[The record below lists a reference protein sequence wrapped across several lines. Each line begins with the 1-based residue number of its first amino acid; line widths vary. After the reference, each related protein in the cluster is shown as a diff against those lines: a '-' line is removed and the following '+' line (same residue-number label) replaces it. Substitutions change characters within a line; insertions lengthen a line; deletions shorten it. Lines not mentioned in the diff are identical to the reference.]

1 MSTNYYDLLGVN
13 KDASDDEIKKSY
25 KKLAMK
31 YHPDRNKNNKED
43 AEKKFKDISNAY
55 NILSDKNKKQ
65 IYDQFGEEGL
75 QGGMGAGNFN
85 PFSMFEE
92 MFGNNQGFNF
102 NMNHNNHN
110 NNNKP
115 EVKKIKIS
123 LNDLY
128 IGKTMSFNI
137 TRTVLDESKKNLISS
152 CNICNGSGV
161 EVKIQQFG
169 PMIQQM
175 QGPCS
180 ACGGTG
186 KTFKNE
192 YLKTIKEKISITIE
206 KGMCNGE
213 QIILKNKGNFNV
225 NSMKNNDLVFVI
237 IEEEHSIL
245 KRIDN
250 NLILGLDINLID
262 ALVGFSFVFKHLDN
276 SEFIISS
283 NNIIKNDEI
292 KIIKNKGMPFN
303 NHSNIFGDL
312 IIKFNIIYPNS
323 IDQQHQNILKN
334 ILPNTIFNNIDNR
347 SSYSNY
353 YLEDY
358 NKKKYEKM
366 ENDFQNN
373 DGGPPQCHQQ

>member
-1 MSTNYYDLLGVN
+1 MSKNYYDLLEVN
-13 KDASDDEIKKSY
+13 KNASDDEIKKSY

-31 YHPDRNKNNKED
+31 FHPDRNKNNKEE

-75 QGGMGAGNFN
+75 QGGMGGGNFN

-92 MFGNNQGFNF
+92 MFGNNQGFHF
-102 NMNHNNHN
+102 NMNHNNN

-115 EVKKIKIS
+115 EIKKIKIS

-128 IGKTMSFNI
+128 NGKTMSFNI
-137 TRTVLDESKKNLISS
+137 TRTVLDESKKHLISP
-152 CNICNGSGV
+152 CNVCNGTGI

-186 KTFKNE
+186 KIIPNE
-192 YLKTIKEKISITIE
+192 YLKTVKEKISINIE
-206 KGMCNGE
+206 KGMCSEE
-213 QIILKNKGNFNV
+213 QIILKNKGNFNI
-225 NSMKNNDLVFVI
+225 NSMQNNDLVFVI
-237 IEEEHSIL
+237 IEEPHKIF

-262 ALVGFSFVFKHLDN
+262 ALIGFSFVFKHLDN

-283 NNIIKNDEI
+283 TNIIKNDEI

-303 NHSNIFGDL
+303 NHSDVFGDL
-312 IIKFNIIYPNS
+312 IIKFNIIYPDS
-323 IDQQHQNILKN
+323 IDTQHQNILKN
-334 ILPNTIFNNIDNR
+334 ILPNTIFDNITNQ
-347 SSYSNY
+347 SSYSQY

-366 ENDFQNN
+366 ENDFQHN
-373 DGGPPQCHQQ
+373 GGPPQCHQQ

>member
-1 MSTNYYDLLGVN
+1 MTKNYYDLLGVN
-13 KDASDDEIKKSY
+13 KDASDEEIKKAY

-31 YHPDRNKNNKED
+31 HHPDRNKNNKEE
-43 AEKKFKDISNAY
+43 AEKTFKDISNAY

-75 QGGMGAGNFN
+75 QGGMGGGNFN

-92 MFGNNQGFNF
+92 MFGNNQGFHF
-102 NMNHNNHN
+102 NMNHMNNMN

-115 EVKKIKIS
+115 EVKKIKVS
-123 LNDLY
+123 LNNLY
-128 IGKTMSFNI
+128 VGKTMSFNI
-137 TRTVLDESKKNLISS
+137 TRNVLDESKRHLISS
-152 CNICNGSGV
+152 CNVCNGTGV
-161 EVKIQQFG
+161 ETKIQQFG

-175 QGPCS
+175 QVPCS
-180 ACGGTG
+180 SCGGTG
-186 KTFKNE
+186 KTFKQE
-192 YLKTIKEKISITIE
+192 YLQTVKEKITITIE

-213 QIILKNKGNFNV
+213 QIILKNKGNFNI
-225 NSMKNNDLVFVI
+225 NSMKNNDLCFII
-237 IEEEHSIL
+237 IEEEHSIF

-276 SEFIISS
+276 SEFIIAS
-283 NNIIKNDEI
+283 NDIIKNNDI

-312 IIKFNIIYPNS
+312 IIKFNIIYPDNIS
-323 IDQQHQNILKN
+323 LEYHNILKN
-334 ILPNTIFNNIDNR
+334 ILPNTIFKSIDNK
-347 SSYSNY
+347 SSYNEF

-366 ENDFQNN
+366 ENDFQEQ
-373 DGGPPQCHQQ
+373 DHPPQCHQQ

>member
-1 MSTNYYDLLGVN
+1 MSKNYYDLLEVN

-31 YHPDRNKNNKED
+31 YHPDRNKNNKEE

-65 IYDQFGEEGL
+65 MYDQFGEEGL
-75 QGGMGAGNFN
+75 KGGMGGANFN

-92 MFGNNQGFNF
+92 MFGNNQGFHF
-102 NMNHNNHN
+102 NMNHNNNSNH
-110 NNNKP
+110 NNKP
-115 EVKKIKIS
+115 EIKKIKIS

-128 IGKTMSFNI
+128 NGKTMSFNI
-137 TRTVLDESKKNLISS
+137 TRTVLDESKKHLISS
-152 CNICNGSGV
+152 CNVCNGTGI

-180 ACGGTG
+180 VCGGKG
-186 KTFKNE
+186 KTIQNE
-192 YLKTIKEKISITIE
+192 CLKTIKEKISINIE
-206 KGMCNGE
+206 KGTCSGE
-213 QIILKNKGNFNV
+213 QIILKNKGNFNI
-225 NSMKNNDLVFVI
+225 NSMQNNDLVFVI
-237 IEEEHSIL
+237 IEEEHKIF

-262 ALVGFSFVFKHLDN
+262 ALIGFSFVFKHLDN

-283 NNIIKNDEI
+283 TNIIKNDEI

-303 NHSNIFGDL
+303 NHSDVFGDL
-312 IIKFNIIYPNS
+312 IIKFNIIYPSS
-323 IDQQHQNILKN
+323 IDTQHQNILKN
-334 ILPNTIFNNIDNR
+334 ILPNTIFDNITNQ
-347 SSYSNY
+347 SSYSQY

-366 ENDFQNN
+366 ENDFQHN
-373 DGGPPQCHQQ
+373 DGPPQCHQQ